1 MNERLSKTSSVVNL
15 GQKATK
21 DLHALDY
28 IINEHPNREQ
38 IFGKDSED
46 WQLNLPPSTRTQIND
61 KLAAN
66 NAYQKSAS
74 YTDLVR
80 QPLE

>member
-1 MNERLSKTSSVVNL
+1 MNHVNERLSKTSSVANL

-28 IINEHPNREQ
+28 IINEHPNQAQ
-38 IFGKDSED
+38 IFGEDFDD

-61 KLAAN
+61 KLAAY

-80 QPLE
+80 